1 MFSRTKPRL
10 AVYNH
15 LLLFGDAT
23 PDDLVPATR
32 GTYDGPLMVGEDAMR
47 FDIGDEVRYTR
58 PTRFN
63 NPC

>member
-23 PDDLVPATR
+23 PADVIPATR
-32 GTYDGPLMVGEDAMR
+32 GTYDGPLMVGQDAMR
-47 FDIGDEVRYTR
+47 FDIGDEVRMSR
-58 PTRFN
+58 
-63 NPC
+63 